1 MREILNKSRIFTYR
15 KEGEGFKPILVH
27 QNVVL
32 NGQNIS
38 ESNPKY
44 KLVSK
49 CLDDKHNYISNDR
62 CCAKRSVSLLL

>member
-32 NGQNIS
+32 NGQKVTPNL
-38 ESNPKY
+38 NWY
-44 KLVSK
+44 QNV
-49 CLDDKHNYISNDR
+49 
-62 CCAKRSVSLLL
+62 

>member
-32 NGQNIS
+32 NGQIS
-38 ESNPKY
+38 LKVTPNLNWY
-44 KLVSK
+44 QNV
-49 CLDDKHNYISNDR
+49 
-62 CCAKRSVSLLL
+62 

>member
-27 QNVVL
+27 QNF
-32 NGQNIS
+32 S
-38 ESNPKY
+38 ESNPKS